1 MTEKISGE
9 RGGEVLWDGG
19 AWMPA
24 PGTLVQWWA
33 VGGAGAG
40 AMRAGAQC
48 STALVQCAHHQHGTR
63 SRIILVRVSEGVEVV
78 EAKLDLWGFQ
88 EEDQGI

>member
-63 SRIILVRVSEGVEVV
+63 SRIAGLARHEQGGAPGQHVRAGPRTS
-78 EAKLDLWGFQ
+78 W
-88 EEDQGI
+88 